1 MTYYVVDTNVIID
14 YTDIIPNGKP
24 LTLDT
29 PSVDLAGHCLVIP
42 VAVIKELD
50 KFKNE
55 QGDRGHAAREALKRL
70 DAITQ
75 RMNVNIKNVNTL
87 KSPIMVENGGYSIQV
102 LPVDYR
108 FCGAVSFRPASD
120 DMDGQIILATL
131 AALCT
136 ANNQPVDGS
145 PVSFDKLN
153 KKSVVLLTNDRG
165 MAIRARTQGIDAM
178 QFRYSVPAPYT
189 GRRDLAV
196 PDKLFLKFFS
206 EGRLSNEEWQQALP
220 NEEPLVA
227 NEFLI
232 MRPESGVYPEGFVRG
247 KYWHVGRFD
256 AASREIQRLKHWLR
270 SPVEPRNE
278 GQVTLAE
285 ALVDPNIT
293 CVICT
298 GPAGT
303 GKTYMTTVFGLDAC
317 RKHRFD
323 GVVVVPCD
331 PENSSKLGA
340 LPGDLD
346 AKMDPSVRPHKNA
359 LENYTMREKKR
370 FAAACANNP
379 SVTTTV
385 PVGDEESDS
394 ALASLV
400 DEQAPADISQTDD
413 KGEATTKRPKVRATK
428 KRNKDSSNKEKK
440 PLLEQVE
447 DEVETLWKAWFR
459 NIPVYHARGLSFPGK
474 LVLYDEFQDQ
484 SRRQAYNLLTRKG
497 EGSMMVITGDVEQ
510 IHSAY
515 LDRENNGLVYA
526 RQVFKGHPLVAQ
538 ITFTSGEIVRDPL
551 VQYLVEQDGKM

>member
-1 MTYYVVDTNVIID
+1 MAMKYYVVDTNVIID

-29 PSVDLAGHCLVIP
+29 PSVDLTGQCLVVP

-75 RMNVNIKNVNTL
+75 RANVNIKDVNTL
-87 KSPIMVENGGYSIQV
+87 KSPVMVENGGYSILV

-108 FCGAVSFRPASD
+108 FCNAVSFRPTSE

-131 AALCT
+131 ATLCA
-136 ANNQPVDGS
+136 ANGQPVDGS
-145 PVSFDKLN
+145 QVNFDKLN
-153 KKSVVLLTNDRG
+153 KKAVVLLTNDRG
-165 MAIRARTQGIDAM
+165 MAIRARTQGIVAT

-196 PDKLFLKFFS
+196 PDKMFLKFFS
-206 EGRLSNEEWQQALP
+206 EGRISNEEWQQAFP
-220 NEEPLVA
+220 NAEPLVA
-227 NEFLI
+227 NEFLV
-232 MRPESGVYPEGFVRG
+232 MRPESGVYPEGFVRE

-270 SPVEPRNE
+270 SPVTPRNE
-278 GQVTLAE
+278 GQVMLAD
-285 ALVDPNIT
+285 ALVDPSIT

-303 GKTYMTTVFGLDAC
+303 GKTYLTTVYGVDSC
-317 RKHRFD
+317 RMHRFD
-323 GVVVVPCD
+323 GVVVIPCD
-331 PENSSKLGA
+331 PENSGKLGA

-346 AKMDPSVRPHKNA
+346 AKMDPTVRPHKNA
-359 LENYTMREKKR
+359 LENYVLMAKKR
-370 FAAACANNP
+370 FASACANIP
-379 SVTTTV
+379 SVATTV
-385 PVGDEESDS
+385 PTYDDEPAANHDSEDS
-394 ALASLV
+394 ALAALV
-400 DEQAPADISQTDD
+400 DEEIPADIKQTEGAE
-413 KGEATTKRPKVRATK
+413 GETTAKKPKAKATK
-428 KRNKDSSNKEKK
+428 KRTK
-440 PLLEQVE
+440 
-447 DEVETLWKAWFR
+447 T
-459 NIPVYHARGLSFPGK
+459 PVYHARGLSFPGK

-484 SRRQAYNLLTRKG
+484 SRAQARNLLTRIG
-497 EGSMMVITGDVEQ
+497 EGSKMIITGDVEQ

-538 ITFTSGEIVRDPL
+538 ITFNSSEIVRDPL
-551 VQYLVEQDGKM
+551 VQYLVEQDSKM